1 PQPPPRKRGGG
12 YDYLILL
19 GKAINFFLNEVRK
32 MNKSYII
39 VYIRRFINISKY
51 QYMGTTDGER
61 LHLNV
66 SFNIGFID
74 HSKKFMENQLIHN
87 FD

>member
-1 PQPPPRKRGGG
+1 M
-12 YDYLILL
+12 II
-19 GKAINFFLNEVRK
+19 GKAINFFPNEGRK

-61 LHLNV
+61 LH
-66 SFNIGFID
+66 
-74 HSKKFMENQLIHN
+74 
-87 FD
+87 